1 MKLPN
6 APKNKILAGIC
17 LRWSLPTKYF
27 FQISMQSVYAA
38 FEGTAMRQCRE
49 YNSDF
54 SWVVFYSSIGSVI
67 GPFLASVTIEDAVE
81 GSGGKILRVS
91 LFPSGFYCFFRP
103 FGYILAV
110 LGHFLVL

>member
-1 MKLPN
+1 MTVF
-6 APKNKILAGIC
+6 IV
-17 LRWSLPTKYF
+17 F
-27 FQISMQSVYAA
+27 EFQISMQSVYAA

-81 GSGGKILRVS
+81 GSGGKILRIS
-91 LFPSGFYCFFRP
+91 LFQSGFLALFWLMGSSSMSKIIF
-103 FGYILAV
+103 FGYNV
-110 LGHFLVL
+110 F